1 MYNIEKII
9 LASHPL
15 REYGDYGSSWPS
27 CLLKYYIQK
36 VSKLPVKRLVP
47 PNFMTLSIEDDF
59 VTFDYVKF
67 FKFYNIEYNREKWGE
82 LFYIDEFNESAY
94 NYMKSIFDKSL
105 VIAYEME
112 DSLLQILDKLNIPYI
127 NMYISPIRFLEDQLF
142 CMTSNIQTIYE
153 KLLEYKLPEEIIE
166 IQANYLK
173 SFYLMK
179 DCKKITKEKSVLF
192 LGQTKY
198 DRSLIKPDTGE
209 IYSILNHKDEF
220 EQALEGYDNILYK
233 RHPKVFEDDDILKY
247 LKSIGNLSL
256 TDENFYSLISRPNI
270 KKVIAISSGGLNE
283 AKYFGK
289 DIKYL
294 LHSSVELQEGLGFDK
309 NKYINIYEHFFSL
322 HFWADILVPIINT
335 TDFSNEFGFYR
346 YSNKLR
352 NSRGRRDYW
361 GYSDLNHEMV
371 KEELFKLQSQNEYS
385 KMSIYFN
392 KILRILYHSTNNKA
406 FLNLMTK

>member
-1 MYNIEKII
+1 MSNVKKII

-27 CLLKYYIQK
+27 CMFKYYIHK
-36 VSKLPVKRLVP
+36 VTNLPIQRLVP
-47 PNFMTLSIEDDF
+47 PNFMTFNLEDDLIS
-59 VTFDYVKF
+59 FDYVKF
-67 FKFYNIEYNREKWGE
+67 FKFYGIEYNRGKWGE
-82 LFYIDEFNESAY
+82 LFYTDEYNEQAY
-94 NYMKSIFDKSL
+94 EYVKSIFEKSF

-112 DSLLQILDKLNIPYI
+112 DSLLKILDNLEIPYI

-142 CMTSNIQTIYE
+142 CMTTNVQEVYE
-153 KLLEYKLPEEIIE
+153 KLLEYKLQEEIIE

-198 DRSLIKPDTGE
+198 DRSLINPESGE
-209 IYSILNHKDEF
+209 IYSILNHKEDF
-220 EQALEGYDNILYK
+220 ERALQGYSNILYK
-233 RHPKVFEDDDILKY
+233 RHPKVTEDADILQY
-247 LKSIGNLSL
+247 LKSIGNLSV
-256 TDENFYSLISRPNI
+256 TDENFYSLISRPDI

-289 DIKYL
+289 DIEYL
-294 LHSSVELQEGLGFDK
+294 LHSSVNLQEGVQFDK
-309 NKYINIYEHFFSL
+309 NKYINIYEHFYSL
-322 HFWADILVPIINT
+322 HFWADVLAPIVNT
-335 TDFSNEFGFYR
+335 VDYPKNYGFYN

-352 NSRGRRDYW
+352 NSRGKRDYW
-361 GYSDLNHEMV
+361 GYYDLNHEMV
-371 KEELFKLQSQNEYS
+371 KEELLELQNKKEYS
-385 KMSIYFN
+385 KMSTYLN

-406 FLNLMTK
+406 FLNLMNK